1 MAIEGR
7 PVNELLEELKA
18 QPGTTAAIRA
28 AHAMGQLE
36 VKDTYIGLQGRII
49 LVGMFLMFAMWGG
62 FIWQSNNYQAKLE
75 ALAIANK
82 DLAQKVSQVQ
92 DENDALQKVSAPF
105 LKTMDRGAK
114 YIQANYNVQPERAK
128 TLSRLMME
136 QAVETNTPYE
146 RVLAIMEKESG
157 FDCSATSY
165 NGSSFGCMQVNCY
178 WHCKDYGVKR
188 KDLFKPHINIPIAMD
203 IYRKY
208 RKETGSS
215 FAALKRY
222 SGKKDDDAYNE
233 AYAYDIMRREQPI
246 KKFLYS

>member
-92 DENDALQKVSAPF
+92 DENAALQKVSAPF

-114 YIQANYNVQPERAK
+114 YMQTTHRVKPEKAV
-128 TLSRLMME
+128 TLSRLAME
-136 QAVETNTPYE
+136 QAVATNTPYE
-146 RVLAIMEKESG
+146 RVIAIMEKESG
-157 FDCSATSY
+157 FNCKAISF

-178 WHCKDYGVKR
+178 WHCKSYGVQR
-188 KDLFKPHINIPIAMD
+188 NDLFNPHINIPIAVD

-208 RKETGSS
+208 REETGSS
-215 FAALKRY
+215 FIALKRY

>member
-36 VKDTYIGLQGRII
+36 VKDTYISLQGRII
-49 LVGMFLMFAMWGG
+49 LVGMLILFMMGAG
-62 FIWQSNNYQAKLE
+62 FVWQGNHYQAKLE
-75 ALAIANK
+75 ALATANK
-82 DLAQKVSQVQ
+82 DLSQKVADVQ
-92 DENDALQKVSAPF
+92 DENAALRKVSAPF

-114 YIQANYNVQPERAK
+114 YMQVNYKVKPEKAAL
-128 TLSRLMME
+128 LSRLMME

-146 RVLAIMEKESG
+146 RLIAIMEKESG
-157 FDCSATSY
+157 FNCTATSY

-178 WHCKDYGVKR
+178 WHCKSYGVTR
-188 KDLFKPHINIPIAMD
+188 KDLFDPHINIPIGVD

-208 RKETGSS
+208 RAETGSS
-215 FAALKRY
+215 FVALKRY

-233 AYAYDIMRREQPI
+233 AYANDVLRREQPI
-246 KKFLYS
+246 KRFLNS

>member
-36 VKDTYIGLQGRII
+36 VKDTYISLQGRII
-49 LVGMFLMFAMWGG
+49 LVGLFILFMMGGG
-62 FIWQSNNYQAKLE
+62 FVWQSNQYQAKLE
-75 ALAIANK
+75 ALAITNK
-82 DLAQKVSQVQ
+82 DLSQKVSQVQ
-92 DENDALQKVSAPF
+92 DENAALLKVSAPF

-114 YIQANYNVQPERAK
+114 YMQVRYNVEPERAK

-146 RVLAIMEKESG
+146 RVIAIMEKESG
-157 FDCSATSY
+157 FDCSATSF

-178 WHCKDYGVKR
+178 WHCKDYGVQR
-188 KDLFKPHINIPIAMD
+188 KDLFQPHVNIPIAMD

-215 FAALKRY
+215 FIALKRY

-233 AYAYDIMRREQPI
+233 AYAFDIMRREQPI
-246 KKFLYS
+246 KRFLNS

>member
-7 PVNELLEELKA
+7 PVNELLEELKT

-82 DLAQKVSQVQ
+82 DLVQKVSQVQ
-92 DENDALQKVSAPF
+92 DENAALQKVSAPF

-114 YIQANYNVQPERAK
+114 YIQANYNVQSERAN

-136 QAVETNTPYE
+136 QAVKTNTPYE

-178 WHCKDYGVKR
+178 WHCKDYGVQR